1 MAILSAPRVECQVYY
16 VPVKVRRPSSR
27 YIKKYKKEYR
37 KKRNKRERLHGRV
50 KRRVVG
56 ISTDSS
62 AVGDCSP
69 QESIFEIQRARA
81 HLTKTRPHMKKL
93 LRGGRALG
101 SARCV
106 LQTELKFGIFPN
118 LSAVEH
124 PLRAALPP
132 QAETRRRTMG
142 TRKVCS

>member
-1 MAILSAPRVECQVYY
+1 MAISSAPRVGCQIYY

-27 YIKKYKKEYR
+27 YIKNYKKNIE
-37 KKRNKRERLHGRV
+37 KKNKRERLHGWV
-50 KRRVVG
+50 KRGGVG

-69 QESIFEIQRARA
+69 QESILEIQRARA

-101 SARCV
+101 SDLNETDQSLWTDRAY
-106 LQTELKFGIFPN
+106 
-118 LSAVEH
+118 VESQF
-124 PLRAALPP
+124 LLACLLY
-132 QAETRRRTMG
+132 
-142 TRKVCS
+142 

>member
-1 MAILSAPRVECQVYY
+1 MVLCRNMEILSAPRVGCQIYY

-27 YIKKYKKEYR
+27 YIKKKEYR
-37 KKRNKRERLHGRV
+37 KKRKKRGRWRGWV
-50 KRRVVG
+50 KRGGVG

-69 QESIFEIQRARA
+69 QESILEIQRARA

-101 SARCV
+101 SAPECPEYAECPECLDNSGV
-106 LQTELKFGIFPN
+106 PVTPLVGS
-118 LSAVEH
+118 LS
-124 PLRAALPP
+124 
-132 QAETRRRTMG
+132 
-142 TRKVCS
+142 S

>member
-1 MAILSAPRVECQVYY
+1 MVLCRNMAILSAPRVGCQIYY
-16 VPVKVRRPSSR
+16 VPVKIRRPSSR

-37 KKRNKRERLHGRV
+37 KKRNKRERLHGWV
-50 KRRVVG
+50 KRGGVG

-69 QESIFEIQRARA
+69 QESMFEIQRARA

-101 SARCV
+101 SGPGRILHLLV
-106 LQTELKFGIFPN
+106 YLL
-118 LSAVEH
+118 L
-124 PLRAALPP
+124 LLY
-132 QAETRRRTMG
+132 AE
-142 TRKVCS
+142 K